1 MTFGA
6 RYSRDIASRASL
18 ASIIMP
24 GRAKQA
30 EPANLADLASS
41 IPRIF
46 DQVQISSAN
55 HQKNIVAL
63 YKLHHHAAQF
73 TESVNNGR
81 SVKLTGERKFEEIF
95 TLLLI
100 RILPLRK
107 GVGPA
112 DRIVKFVGGYIRFVN
127 EKGT

>member
-1 MTFGA
+1 
-6 RYSRDIASRASL
+6 
-18 ASIIMP
+18 MP
-24 GRAKQA
+24 GRAKQP
-30 EPANLADLASS
+30 EPTNLAELESS

-46 DQVQISSAN
+46 DQAQISSAN
-55 HQKNIVAL
+55 HQKNVVAL
-63 YKLHHHAAQF
+63 YKLHTHAAKF

-95 TLLLI
+95 TLLLM

-127 EKGT
+127 EKGTRYLGCIRFCGVHIHS